1 MQNVFTTILMFML
14 GLFIAI
20 AGFLTMLLP
29 LVERMRNAIIYLLT
43 EKPYTIA
50 FIGLPVFLIGS
61 AIILYLLVN
70 SQKRYFYIRGGN
82 ESLQVS
88 LSIVSA
94 YVSDYLKRLFG
105 LKDLACDVHCRN
117 EKLTIHAALPYV
129 PEDEQG
135 PLSQRINTD
144 IEEILLNKIG
154 YMRQFNLSLALRVN
168 LKPLKSRYNTTPL

>member
-29 LVERMRNAIIYLLT
+29 LIERMRDALVYLLT
-43 EKPYTIA
+43 EKPFAVA
-50 FIGLPVFLIGS
+50 FIGLPIFLIGG
-61 AIILYLLVN
+61 AIIMYLLIN
-70 SQKRYFYIRGGN
+70 AQKRYFYIRGGK

-88 LSIVSA
+88 ISIVSA
-94 YVSDYLKRLFG
+94 YVTEYLKSLFG

-117 EKLTIHAALPYV
+117 EKLTIHASLPYV

-135 PLSQRINTD
+135 AISQRINSD

-154 YMRQFNLSLALRVN
+154 YMRQFNLSLSFEG
-168 LKPLKSRYNTTPL
+168 KPRK